1 MTPRISSTD
10 LPQQKSSEPHKTL
23 INPGNET
30 VQKELLRIKHKR
42 NATTHAVKKQK
53 KVMEILRVDE
63 ESGQI
68 IIDNKSKFIQALNQP
83 DDEKKERARQKF
95 LKQLENA
102 HFTINKNKLQV
113 VLEEYTEEDCG
124 SGDEGSNLNRSQLS
138 YEQSDKSTVYS

>member
-1 MTPRISSTD
+1 M
-10 LPQQKSSEPHKTL
+10 
-23 INPGNET
+23 
-30 VQKELLRIKHKR
+30 
-42 NATTHAVKKQK
+42 KKQK

-68 IIDNKSKFIQALNQP
+68 IIDKKSKFIQALNHT
-83 DDEKKERARQKF
+83 DDEKKEQARQKF

-138 YEQSDKSTVYS
+138 NEQSDKSTVYSQHSSQTKGFLIAALSGSPTESLSS

>member
-1 MTPRISSTD
+1 
-10 LPQQKSSEPHKTL
+10 
-23 INPGNET
+23 
-30 VQKELLRIKHKR
+30 
-42 NATTHAVKKQK
+42 
-53 KVMEILRVDE
+53 MEILRVDE

-68 IIDNKSKFIQALNQP
+68 IIDNKSKFIQALNQS
-83 DDEKKERARQKF
+83 DDEKKELARQKF

-124 SGDEGSNLNRSQLS
+124 SADEGSNLNRSQLS